1 MRVDKTLIQTLA
13 CQLSSTLM
21 QLLFSFDQDMRV
33 EKTLKQTLTS
43 QLSSTLI
50 QLSFSFG
57 QDMTVERTLVV
68 TLSCRLSLRKHSS
81 IIFQMLTYLMLIRL
95 ANLCPNAVLQRKLIS
110 LFLILFLLSYKHIVQ
125 HLDTL
130 TSL

>member
-13 CQLSSTLM
+13 CQVSSTLM

-50 QLSFSFG
+50 QLLLSFG
-57 QDMTVERTLVV
+57 QDMTVERTLVI
-68 TLSCRLSLRKHSS
+68 TLSCRLSLRLL
-81 IIFQMLTYLMLIRL
+81 IFQMLTYLMLIRL
-95 ANLCPNAVLQRKLIS
+95 ANLCPNAVLQRKLMS
-110 LFLILFLLSYKHIVQ
+110 LFLILLLLSYKHIVQ
-125 HLDTL
+125 HFDTP

>member
-50 QLSFSFG
+50 QLLFSFG
-57 QDMTVERTLVV
+57 QDMTVVRTLVV

>member
-50 QLSFSFG
+50 QLLFSFG